1 MHAKLN
7 KSKIVGLMFALL
19 LLSDSGAALAEKL
32 AETFFQASA
41 GEVSLP
47 LQIAPELVDAPPRH
61 VDLMPSSAI
70 VKDIPGTSMPLSGF
84 PVDLNEYP
92 LLSLDAD
99 NQDPALYG
107 VELSLDTRGKGAVDT
122 IVRVGDPTLFPEM
135 MKERIDLKAAEF
147 VPNDVGYKIKRAL
160 GIGSDQKWR
169 YTAINSKV
177 NSVVSGSINA
187 DFSPGGGL
195 VLTRSFDSLELEKTP
210 WLRYQYE
217 LPKGSLWVVQINAK
231 IDRGGLSPKLT
242 TLLSRRFEGDGKQQ
256 ILLNL
261 NGLLRESY
269 PGAKG
274 GLLKELIINFHLDA
288 TASAAVANAHINLGK
303 LEFYQAQM
311 SGQGNTPSVFL
322 IATDLFAKT
331 NLTESLEKLISG
343 EIEVLGGRLVGTQR
357 DLSGGPEILPKVSLL
372 AAYREKI
379 PKLFVGE
386 QFFLDGLN
394 GTELSDVL
402 DQRLFLEK
410 QVLWESGRRDSKN
423 GSFPLMSYM
432 LDLAIDDAAFIEA
445 DYTCGSGGGTWP
457 LLTLAGI
464 DQRGQPLTIDY
475 LPAKNEPIKVQGLHL
490 RKITLAYRHEHGA
503 LLHNPCIV
511 KNIQIISFKKSA
523 VYRPK
528 VAAAHIALGDIFASA
543 PNLIWRAN
551 PGHYVITP
559 QEGKNVWAVRS
570 FLVQEKIIGDAVV
583 VFDLDSPRD
592 TSLSYFLR
600 LRGMDGSGYF
610 EKLFPLGRHG
620 ELQVSNMNLHGLDIV
635 VKNDADHAVA
645 PATLFLNQLELR
657 HVLGLWQPDLSK
669 MHKLDASLSYNQILE
684 GGKRVVLPK
693 RPIAQGEY
701 RLIQFTDE
709 GINITIDP
717 SFSRLDN
724 GQKIAGPAGA
734 ASSKLLKIGFVLAGG
749 LVLLLGIKLKSRW
762 MPFVNKA
769 LSRWWLFWGILIVL
783 LMIASYLLFV
793 STYADA
799 FSWGG
804 LLLVIAYGVVV
815 RYKARP
821 YLSRKWDFLKTH
833 YSAPYFVLAL
843 SLLLTCALA
852 LVLKQ
857 QVAAER
863 IAVILYYLLVTGVVV
878 EFISFAKED
887 ARKIG

>member
-1 MHAKLN
+1 
-7 KSKIVGLMFALL
+7 MFALSL
-19 LLSDSGAALAEKL
+19 FSDSGIALAEKL
-32 AETFFQASA
+32 PEAFFQASA

-61 VDLMPSSAI
+61 VDLLPGSAM
-70 VKDIPGTSMPLSGF
+70 VKGIPGTGMPLSGF

-107 VELSLDTRGKGAVDT
+107 VELFLDTRGKGAIDT
-122 IVRVGDPTLFPEM
+122 IVRVGDPSLFPEM

-160 GIGSDQKWR
+160 GIGGDQKWR
-169 YTAINSKV
+169 YTATNCKINSV
-177 NSVVSGSINA
+177 ISGAVNA
-187 DFSPGGGL
+187 DFTPSGGF
-195 VLTRSFDSLELEKTP
+195 VLTKSFDSLELEKTP

-217 LPKGSLWVVQINAK
+217 LPKGALWVVQINAK

-242 TLLSRRFEGDGKQQ
+242 TLLSKRFEGDGKQQ
-256 ILLNL
+256 IVLDLNS
-261 NGLLRESY
+261 LLRESY

-288 TASAAVANAHINLGK
+288 TASAAVANAHIDLGK
-303 LEFYQAQM
+303 LEFYQTQTL
-311 SGQGNTPSVFL
+311 SQVNTPSIFL
-322 IATDLFAKT
+322 IATDVFAKT

-343 EIEVLGGRLVGTQR
+343 KMEVLGGRLVGAQQ
-357 DLSGGPEILPKVSLL
+357 DLSEASEILPKVSLL

-432 LDLAIDDAAFIEA
+432 LDLAIDDAAFIEV
-445 DYTCGSGGGTWP
+445 DYPCGSGGETWP

-464 DQRGQPLTIDY
+464 DQRGQPSTVDY

-490 RKITLAYRHEHGA
+490 RKITLTFRHERGT
-503 LLHNPCIV
+503 LLPDPCIV
-511 KNIQIISFKKSA
+511 NNIQIISFKKSA
-523 VYRPK
+523 IYHPK
-528 VAAAHIALGDIFASA
+528 VTAAHIALGDVLVTS
-543 PNLIWRAN
+543 PDLIWRAN
-551 PGHYVITP
+551 LEHFAITP
-559 QEGKNVWAVRS
+559 QEGKNVWVARTFPVR
-570 FLVQEKIIGDAVV
+570 EKVIGDAVI

-620 ELQVSNMNLHGLDIV
+620 EVQVSNMTLLGLDIV

-645 PATLFLNQLELR
+645 PTTLSLNQLELQ
-657 HVLGLWQPDLSK
+657 HGHAPGQPDLSK
-669 MHKLDASLSYNQILE
+669 MQKLDTSLSYNQILE
-684 GGKRVVLPK
+684 GGKRVILPK
-693 RPIAQGEY
+693 KVIAQGEH
-701 RLIQFTDE
+701 RLIQVTDD
-709 GINITIDP
+709 GINVTIDP
-717 SFSRLDN
+717 SFSQLNN
-724 GQKIAGPAGA
+724 GQKIAVPVGA
-734 ASSKLLKIGFVLAGG
+734 ASSKSLKTVGFLTVV
-749 LVLLLGIKLKSRW
+749 LVLLLGIKLRSRW
-762 MPFVNKA
+762 IPFANRV
-769 LSRWWLFWGILIVL
+769 LSRWWAFWGILIVL

-804 LLLVIAYGVVV
+804 LLLVVAYGLMVK
-815 RYKARP
+815 YKARR
-821 YLSRKWDFLKTH
+821 YLIRKWDFFSTH
-833 YSAPYFVLAL
+833 YSAPYFALAL
-843 SLLLTCALA
+843 TLLLTCALA

>member
-1 MHAKLN
+1 
-7 KSKIVGLMFALL
+7 MFTLL
-19 LLSDSGAALAEKL
+19 LLSESGAALAEKL
-32 AETFFQASA
+32 AETFFQTSA

-47 LQIAPELVDAPPRH
+47 LQIVPELIDAPPRH
-61 VDLMPSSAI
+61 IDLLPGSAM
-70 VKDIPGTSMPLSGF
+70 VKDIPGNGIPLSGF
-84 PVDLNEYP
+84 PVNLNEYP
-92 LLSLDAD
+92 LLSLEAD

-107 VELSLDTRGKGAVDT
+107 VELFLDTRGKGAIDT
-122 IVRVGDPTLFPEM
+122 IVRVGYPTLFPEM

-147 VPNDVGYKIKRAL
+147 VPNDAGYKIKRAL
-160 GIGSDQKWR
+160 GISGDQKWR
-169 YTAINSKV
+169 YTAANCKINSV
-177 NSVVSGSINA
+177 ISGAVNA
-187 DFSPGGGL
+187 DFMPSGGF
-195 VLTRSFDSLELEKTP
+195 VLTKSFDSLELEKTP

-217 LPKGSLWVVQINAK
+217 LPKGALWVVQINAK

-242 TLLSRRFEGDGKQQ
+242 TLLSKRFEGDGKQQ

-261 NGLLRESY
+261 NSLLRESY
-269 PGAKG
+269 PDAKG

-288 TASAAVANAHINLGK
+288 TASAAVANAHIDLGK
-303 LEFYQAQM
+303 LEFYQAQTL
-311 SGQGNTPSVFL
+311 SQGNTPSIFL
-322 IATDLFAKT
+322 IATDVFAKT

-343 EIEVLGGRLVGTQR
+343 KMEVLGGRLVGAQQ
-357 DLSGGPEILPKVSLL
+357 DLSAASEILPKVSLL

-464 DQRGQPLTIDY
+464 GQRGQPLTVDY

-490 RKITLAYRHEHGA
+490 RKITLAFRHERGA
-503 LLHNPCIV
+503 LLPDPCIV

-523 VYRPK
+523 IYHPK
-528 VAAAHIALGDIFASA
+528 VTAAHIALGDVLVAS
-543 PNLIWRAN
+543 PDLTWRAN
-551 PGHYVITP
+551 LEHFVITP
-559 QEGKNVWAVRS
+559 QDGKNVWVVRT
-570 FLVQEKIIGDAVV
+570 FPVWEKVIGDAVI

-610 EKLFPLGRHG
+610 EKLFPLGRRG
-620 ELQVSNMNLHGLDIV
+620 EVQVSNMTLRGLDII

-645 PATLFLNQLELR
+645 PTTLSLNQLELR
-657 HVLGLWQPDLSK
+657 HGHAPGQPDLSK
-669 MHKLDASLSYNQILE
+669 MQKLDASLSYNQILE
-684 GGKRVVLPK
+684 GGKRVILPK
-693 RPIAQGEY
+693 KVIAQGEH
-701 RLIQFTDE
+701 RLIQVADD
-709 GINITIDP
+709 GINVTIDP
-717 SFSRLDN
+717 SFSQLNN
-724 GQKIAGPAGA
+724 GQKIAMPVGA
-734 ASSKLLKIGFVLAGG
+734 ASSKSLKIIGFLTGVF
-749 LVLLLGIKLKSRW
+749 VLLLGIKLRSRW
-762 MPFVNKA
+762 MPFASRV
-769 LSRWWLFWGILIVL
+769 LSRWWVFWGILIVL

-804 LLLVIAYGVVV
+804 LLLVVAYGLMVK
-815 RYKARP
+815 YKARC
-821 YLSRKWDFLKTH
+821 YLIRKWDFFSTH
-833 YSAPYFVLAL
+833 YSAPYFALAL
-843 SLLLTCALA
+843 TLLLTCALA

>member
-1 MHAKLN
+1 
-7 KSKIVGLMFALL
+7 MFALL
-19 LLSDSGAALAEKL
+19 LLSESGAALAEKL
-32 AETFFQASA
+32 VETFFQASS

-47 LQIAPELVDAPPRH
+47 LQIVPELVDAPPRH
-61 VDLMPSSAI
+61 IDLLPGSAM
-70 VKDIPGTSMPLSGF
+70 VKDIPGNGMPLSGF

-107 VELSLDTRGKGAVDT
+107 VELFLDTRGKGAIDT

-147 VPNDVGYKIKRAL
+147 VPNDVGYKIKRVL
-160 GIGSDQKWR
+160 GISGDQKWR
-169 YTAINSKV
+169 YTAANCKINSV
-177 NSVVSGSINA
+177 ISGAVNA
-187 DFSPGGGL
+187 DFTPSGGF
-195 VLTRSFDSLELEKTP
+195 VLTKSFDSLELEKTP

-217 LPKGSLWVVQINAK
+217 LPKGALWVVQINAK
-231 IDRGGLSPKLT
+231 IDRGDLSPKLM
-242 TLLSRRFEGDGKQQ
+242 TLLSKRFEGDGKQQ

-261 NGLLRESY
+261 NSLLRESY

-288 TASAAVANAHINLGK
+288 TASAAVANAHIDLGK
-303 LEFYQAQM
+303 LEFYQAQTL
-311 SGQGNTPSVFL
+311 SQGNTPSIFL
-322 IATDLFAKT
+322 IATDVFAKT

-343 EIEVLGGRLVGTQR
+343 KMEVLGGRLVGAQR

-432 LDLAIDDAAFIEA
+432 LDLAIEDAAFIEA

-464 DQRGQPLTIDY
+464 DQRGQPLTVDY

-490 RKITLAYRHEHGA
+490 RKITLAFRHERGT
-503 LLHNPCIV
+503 LLPDPCIV

-523 VYRPK
+523 IYHPK
-528 VAAAHIALGDIFASA
+528 VTAAHIALGDVLVTS
-543 PNLIWRAN
+543 PDLIWRAN
-551 PGHYVITP
+551 LEHFAITP
-559 QEGKNVWAVRS
+559 QDGKNVWVVRT
-570 FLVQEKIIGDAVV
+570 FPVREKVIGDAVI

-610 EKLFPLGRHG
+610 EKLFPLGRRG
-620 ELQVSNMNLHGLDIV
+620 EVQVSNMTLRGLDII

-645 PATLFLNQLELR
+645 PTTLSLNQLELR
-657 HVLGLWQPDLSK
+657 YGHAPGQPDLSK
-669 MHKLDASLSYNQILE
+669 MQKLDTSLSYNQILE
-684 GGKRVVLPK
+684 GGKRVILPK
-693 RPIAQGEY
+693 KIIVQGEH
-701 RLIQFTDE
+701 RLIQVTDE
-709 GINITIDP
+709 GINVTIDP
-717 SFSRLDN
+717 SFSQLNN
-724 GQKIAGPAGA
+724 GQKIAVPIGA
-734 ASSKLLKIGFVLAGG
+734 ASSKSLKIIGFLTGVF
-749 LVLLLGIKLKSRW
+749 VLLLGIKLRSRW
-762 MPFVNKA
+762 MPFVNRA
-769 LSRWWLFWGILIVL
+769 LSRWWVFWGILIVL

-793 STYADA
+793 STYANA

-804 LLLVIAYGVVV
+804 LLLVVAYGLMVK
-815 RYKARP
+815 YKARR
-821 YLSRKWDFLKTH
+821 YLIRKWDFFSTH
-833 YSAPYFVLAL
+833 YSAPYFALAL
-843 SLLLTCALA
+843 TLLLTCALA

-878 EFISFAKED
+878 EFIRFAKED
-887 ARKIG
+887 TRKIG